1 MKFGWEKNR
10 SYKLFIGGAS
20 FVGLM
25 LVMLGV
31 GYLYFPYTYKGTK
44 IDPPVVINDF
54 TLLTQQNESFKLSSL
69 HGTYTFIFFGYTHCP
84 DVCPITLSEFKRIK
98 EGLGKNADQVKFVFI
113 TVDPQRDTA
122 DVLQQHLSR
131 FDPAFI
137 GLSGSEDQL
146 KLVWDAFGVYREK
159 RDATNSD
166 SYLVDHTA
174 RIYLLDKEGQLF
186 MTYPYDMGW
195 ETILGDLQHIL
206 RRSN

>member
-1 MKFGWEKNR
+1 MRFGWEKNR
-10 SYKLFIGGAS
+10 SNKLFIGGAS
-20 FVGLM
+20 FVGLV

-31 GYLYFPYTYKGTK
+31 GYLYLPYTYKGTK
-44 IDPPVVINDF
+44 IDPPVAIKDF
-54 TLLTQQNESFKLSSL
+54 TLINQQKESFELSSL
-69 HGTYTFIFFGYTHCP
+69 YGHYTFIFFGYTHCP

-98 EGLGKNADQVKFVFI
+98 EGLGKDADQVKFVFI

-122 DVLQQHLSR
+122 DVLQRHLSR

-166 SYLVDHTA
+166 SYLIDHTA
-174 RIYLLDKEGQLF
+174 RIYLLDKEGRLF

-195 ETILGDLQHIL
+195 ENILGDLQHML